1 MSDVF
6 IKSGEQPRYFAFN
19 SGTSTAVVAASR
31 PTFKESPYGTF
42 QAIVTGTGSVS
53 ATILIQVCN
62 QEDTFNGVKANWI
75 TMGTITLAGTTTAT
89 ALTATTIAAHFIG
102 VFIVVL
108 ILLPRQLLFIFI
120 FIVRA
125 RIVTW

>member
-1 MSDVF
+1 MANMF
-6 IKSGEQPRYFAFN
+6 IKSGEQPRYFSFSGVN
-19 SGTSTAVVAASR
+19 STTAVAASS
-31 PTFKESPYGTF
+31 PIYKESPYSSF

-89 ALTATTIAAHFIG
+89 DGFTTVA
-102 VFIVVL
+102 
-108 ILLPRQLLFIFI
+108 PWRY
-120 FIVRA
+120 VRA
-125 RIVTW
+125 NVTARSGTGATVEIIMGV

>member
-6 IKSGEQPRYFAFN
+6 IKSGEQPRYFAF
-19 SGTSTAVVAASR
+19 SGVTSTAVVAAST

-53 ATILIQVCN
+53 ATVLIQVCN

-89 ALTATTIAAHFIG
+89 DGFTT
-102 VFIVVL
+102 VC
-108 ILLPRQLLFIFI
+108 PWRY
-120 FIVRA
+120 VRA
-125 RIVTW
+125 NVTAISATSVVEVIMGV

>member
-19 SGTSTAVVAASR
+19 SGTSTAIVAASR
-31 PTFKESPYGTF
+31 PTFKESPYGAF

-89 ALTATTIAAHFIG
+89 DGFTT
-102 VFIVVL
+102 VC
-108 ILLPRQLLFIFI
+108 PWRY
-120 FIVRA
+120 VRA
-125 RIVTW
+125 NVTAISATSVVEVIMGV

>member
-6 IKSGEQPRYFAFN
+6 IKSGEQPRYFAF
-19 SGTSTAVVAASR
+19 SGVTSTAVTAAST
-31 PTFKESPYGTF
+31 PTFKESPYGAF

-89 ALTATTIAAHFIG
+89 DGFTT
-102 VFIVVL
+102 VC
-108 ILLPRQLLFIFI
+108 PWRY
-120 FIVRA
+120 VRA
-125 RIVTW
+125 NVTAISASSVVEVIMGV